1 MWGFSP
7 KTFIYLLDIEF
18 LSGLCRSSNESK
30 KSTPCIVPFSSEPPR
45 HPSMKMK
52 FKAASKRTYELSCG
66 VKAKRHFGH
75 YERLSDPLLSKPR
88 SRFLTFNSQV
98 KESIQIKIA
107 IVQDS
112 FIALQSIANCIGA
125 SDAPGFQ
132 NHNWQKLLPMYCDQC
147 VHTHRAPGFQNHNWQ
162 KLLPMYCDQCVHM
175 HHKLIS

>member
-18 LSGLCRSSNESK
+18 LSVLCRSSNESK

-52 FKAASKRTYELSCG
+52 FKAASKRTDDLSCG

-98 KESIQIKIA
+98 KESIQKKFA

-112 FIALQSIANCIGA
+112 FIALQPCQSMCKLKKTRWN
-125 SDAPGFQ
+125 FQ
-132 NHNWQKLLPMYCDQC
+132 
-147 VHTHRAPGFQNHNWQ
+147 FQTPSFSFESMWC
-162 KLLPMYCDQCVHM
+162 P
-175 HHKLIS
+175 